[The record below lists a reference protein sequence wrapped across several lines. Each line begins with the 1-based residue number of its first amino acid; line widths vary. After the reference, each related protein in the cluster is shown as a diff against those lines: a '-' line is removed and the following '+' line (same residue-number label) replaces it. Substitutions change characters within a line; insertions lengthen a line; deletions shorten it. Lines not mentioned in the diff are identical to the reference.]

1 MSGGHFGYKQYE
13 IGYIADEVQGLID
26 SNDST
31 ERNDW
36 GDPVGRGYPPE
47 VIERFREAVSVLRRA
62 EVYAQRIDW
71 FVSGDDGED
80 SFVTR
85 LREDLGKLA

>member
-47 VIERFREAVSVLRRA
+47 VIEQFREAVSVLRRA

-85 LREDLGKLA
+85 LRADLEKLA

>member
-47 VIERFREAVSVLRRA
+47 VIERFLEAVSVLRRA
-62 EVYAQRIDW
+62 QVYAQRIDW
-71 FVSGDDGED
+71 LVSGDDGEG

-85 LREDLGKLA
+85 LRADLEKLA